1 MRHLTNK
8 FLNSLNNEALGSFLL
23 HEDHNFNELAG
34 QMIHVVKDMTSFG
47 FQSTEAKVRP
57 PTCLQLYHYLVFL
70 KMCSPLQR
78 DFHGRK
84 RP

>member
-57 PTCLQLYHYLVFL
+57 PTCLQLYLAFF